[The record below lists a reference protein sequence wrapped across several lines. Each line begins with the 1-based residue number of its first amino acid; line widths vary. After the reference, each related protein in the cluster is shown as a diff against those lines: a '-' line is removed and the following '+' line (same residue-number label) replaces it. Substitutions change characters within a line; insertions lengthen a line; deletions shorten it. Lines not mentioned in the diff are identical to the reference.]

1 MFIEVTCLET
11 CYRKHFLVNHDKDQG
26 NIQIPRRQLAGAI
39 KLQLTIEA
47 NSTID
52 GYKPTH
58 ISSLYPPGRAYEIKK
73 GDVLAVENKRFS
85 LDTDFVERT
94 FESVSWIRYR
104 HDKEHEGPPLV
115 DHLRDDV
122 LITISTAVEFH
133 EFSKK

>member
-1 MFIEVTCLET
+1 MEDSNGEEYLLINIECIKTEVEEIDHLLELNRLSLFIEVTCLET
-11 CYRKHFLVNHDKDQG
+11 CYRKHLLVKHDKDQG

-47 NSTID
+47 NSAID

-85 LDTDFVERT
+85 LDQT
-94 FESVSWIRYR
+94 
-104 HDKEHEGPPLV
+104 L
-115 DHLRDDV
+115 
-122 LITISTAVEFH
+122 
-133 EFSKK
+133 